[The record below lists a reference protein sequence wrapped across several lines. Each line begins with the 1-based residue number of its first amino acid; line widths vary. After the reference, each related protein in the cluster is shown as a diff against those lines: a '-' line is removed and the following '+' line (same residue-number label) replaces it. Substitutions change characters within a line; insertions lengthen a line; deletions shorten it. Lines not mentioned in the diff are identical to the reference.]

1 MGETQPPKNWPG
13 LEAERDGVTYDAKK
27 IASIAEALRE
37 AMKPMGGGNYGEYP
51 GSIHDLSLNGS
62 LKAESDH
69 LRSVGRWQAGESF
82 ADTLDQAHREF
93 LNVYEEALNNLS
105 VAIALVNAGAGNYKI
120 TNAANEGGG

>member
-37 AMKPMGGGNYGEYP
+37 AMKPIGGGTYGQYP
-51 GSIHDLSLNGS
+51 GSIQDLSFNGS

-69 LRSVGRWQAGESF
+69 LRSVDRWQAGESL
-82 ADTLDQAHREF
+82 ATTLEQAHREF
-93 LNVYEEALNNLS
+93 LNVYEEVLKNMT
-105 VAIALVNAGAGNYKI
+105 VAITLVDAGAGNYKI